1 MEKRREEA
9 MKRDW
14 YKEMRFYQI
23 WVRSFADGN
32 GDGIGDLYGVFDK
45 LEYIKSLG
53 VDGIW
58 FSPVYPSP
66 NADYGYDISDYK
78 NIHPDFGNLDQFRKV
93 LRRAHGLGLKVI
105 MDLVVNH
112 TSDEHPW
119 FLESKKGRNNPYS
132 DYYIWRDKP
141 NNWDSLFEGK
151 AWEYVPERGQYYL
164 HIFAKKQPDLN
175 MDNPKVREEVKD
187 IMRFWLDMGVD
198 GFREDVINFI
208 SKKEG
213 LPNGLPFL
221 PAVNGMPYYKDGPHI
236 HEYLAEFRKV
246 CDGYDCFQL
255 GEGPMTTVK
264 SAMKYLTGPTKSLDM
279 MFSCDHL
286 MADCPYTE
294 YVHRP
299 FSLVKIKRAFTKWQ
313 NALNNKGWNALY
325 LENHDHPRIISRY
338 GSEHFWRESG
348 TMLAASYLFQK
359 GTPFIYQGQEIGMTN
374 IRLMSIDQ
382 YVDVSSITNYNTYHL
397 KEDPERR
404 LHRIHLS
411 SRDSARTPMQW
422 NSSENA
428 GFSVVKPWF
437 YVNPNYRKINVAKQ
451 EKDPG
456 SILNFYRKCLLLRKS
471 SKTLLYGDYTEY
483 FPKDKNIY
491 MYERSLDG
499 ESYLIICSFSR
510 LPVKAHKPEKFWGKR
525 GELLLCNY
533 SDDEKCD
540 TMNGV
545 LQHLHHELSNLE
557 HRKGLLRPYETRVYR
572 YRFR

>member
-1 MEKRREEA
+1 MEKRSEEA
-9 MKRDW
+9 LKRDW
-14 YKEMRFYQI
+14 YKEMSFYQI

-279 MFSCDHL
+279 MFSFDHM
-286 MADCPYTE
+286 MADCLYTE

-299 FSLVKIKRAFTKWQ
+299 FSLVKLKRAFTKWQ

-437 YVNPNYRKINVAKQ
+437 YVNPNYRRINVAKQ